1 MYSEEELKQIVGW
14 LKQIGM
20 PDEKPED
27 LLEYRDGQLL
37 EASKRLDSIT
47 DWDDWQQ
54 LQTMLEQELTLDL
67 SLKFSNLLYENDI
80 EVRNL
85 TMEKPQ
91 NKFYYNFGSATYY
104 PYCRGYVTVIAKDRK
119 EADEKFRKKYPD
131 RNAGILNCAFVYSE
145 DKWNG
150 ITVDKGEC
158 HEIIE

>member
-91 NKFYYNFGSATYY
+91 NKFYYTFGSATYY

-119 EADEKFRKKYPD
+119 EADEKFRKKYPEWIVPD
-131 RNAGILNCAFVYSE
+131 LFSNVFHALVLE
-145 DKWNG
+145 
-150 ITVDKGEC
+150 T
-158 HEIIE
+158 

>member
-1 MYSEEELKQIVGW
+1 MYNSEELEKIEKW
-14 LKQIGM
+14 LKRIGM
-20 PDEKPED
+20 PDYKPDD
-27 LLEYRDGQLL
+27 LEEYCEGQLL
-37 EASKRLDSIT
+37 EASKRLDSIS

-85 TMEKPQ
+85 ITGKPH
-91 NKFYYNFGSATYY
+91 NKFYYTFGSATYY
-104 PYCRGYVTVIAKDRK
+104 PYCRGYVIVIAKDRK

-145 DKWNG
+145 NRWNG

-158 HEIIE
+158 HETIE